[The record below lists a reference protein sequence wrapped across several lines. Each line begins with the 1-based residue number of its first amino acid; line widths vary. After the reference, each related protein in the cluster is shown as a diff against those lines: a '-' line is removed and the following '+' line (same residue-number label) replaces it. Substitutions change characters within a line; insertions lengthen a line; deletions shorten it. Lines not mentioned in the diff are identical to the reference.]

1 MGNFLQTILNLFQ
14 SLFNKQPANAP
25 DIDDDDDLDDL
36 DFDIPDDDTGDKL
49 NEEPNFSEADP
60 AEHVHGVDCFVVDI
74 ELPSTQ
80 KADDI
85 PQVIRQSEVETVF
98 AAAANTAPELPA
110 LTRRVA
116 GCNAQIH
123 AFLNNVNIRLG
134 PGLGFTSLA
143 KVRGGLVFPVVG
155 ATQPDRD
162 GYRWI
167 NVKVGPRSGWIRND
181 LVSLTRQCLGFSFF
195 DEADIKPPPTP
206 PATDKF
212 PRPAAGVISQGYHSR
227 HRALDI
233 VVDRGAP
240 IRAAADGVVIRLMR
254 CTGCEDTGRENF
266 FPCPSWLFRS
276 EAWGFGYG
284 NFLIVRHPYN
294 TVPPTVR
301 AEMDRRNLTGAFAY
315 VLYAHFSRLDVTL
328 GQVVRQ
334 GQILGATGN
343 TGCSSAPHLHF
354 EVKIG
359 NDEVVDD
366 IWLNQIALHPSVMF
380 EI

>member
-14 SLFNKQPANAP
+14 SLFNKQPANTS
-25 DIDDDDDLDDL
+25 DHDLDDL
-36 DFDIPDDDTGDKL
+36 DFDLPDDDNNPND
-49 NEEPNFSEADP
+49 EPEFSEANPPD
-60 AEHVHGVDCFVVDI
+60 HVHGMDCYVVDI
-74 ELPSTQ
+74 ELPATQ
-80 KADDI
+80 YAEDV
-85 PQVIRQSEVETVF
+85 PEVFRQSDVEVVF
-98 AAAANTAPELPA
+98 ASAANTAPERPA

-123 AFLNNVNIRLG
+123 PFLDNVNIRLG
-134 PGLGFTSLA
+134 PGLGFISLA
-143 KVRGGLVFPVVG
+143 KARGGLVFPVVG
-155 ATQPDRD
+155 ATTRDSD

-195 DEADIKPPPTP
+195 DEDDIKPPPAP
-206 PATDKF
+206 PPTDKF
-212 PRPAAGVISQGYHSR
+212 PRPTQGIISQGYHSR

-254 CTGCEDTGRENF
+254 CTGCEETGRENF

-284 NFLIVRHPYN
+284 NFLIVRHQYH
-294 TVPPTVR
+294 VLPPTVR
-301 AEMDRRNLTGAFAY
+301 AEMDTRNLTGAFAY
-315 VLYAHFSRLDVTL
+315 VLYAHFSKLDVTL

-359 NDEVVDD
+359 NEEVVDD
-366 IWLNQIALHPSVMF
+366 RWLNQIALHPSVMF
-380 EI
+380 DI